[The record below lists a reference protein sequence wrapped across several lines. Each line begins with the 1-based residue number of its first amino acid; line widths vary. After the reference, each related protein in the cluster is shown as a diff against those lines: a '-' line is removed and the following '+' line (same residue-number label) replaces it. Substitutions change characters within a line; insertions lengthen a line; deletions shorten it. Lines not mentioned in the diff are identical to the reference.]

1 MRDRADGFAGV
12 CNAQMGNAQM
22 AAIFAFPRVAACLVG
37 AVALIACAPARAADE
52 EIQVYMNEIN
62 APGQPGLD
70 LHVNDVATGDG
81 TPDYPG
87 GQSSLHRVRVTPEFS
102 YSLDDHFELGAYLPL
117 TTIDASGRFRVDGW
131 KLRLKWLARH
141 PERGFYYGINYEVG
155 RVDYRLDQN
164 PWNNEIKL
172 IAGWEGDHWIIG
184 TNTNIDFALSGPA
197 KTPAS
202 VQLATKVGYK
212 LAKETTFG
220 IESYNGIG
228 TLRSFA
234 NFSGTEHSTFVALD
248 TRLGRWDLNAGV
260 GKGYGTSKDSLI
272 VKFIIGVPIGKASAT

>member
-1 MRDRADGFAGV
+1 MIETLACTVTGSVCLYAGGVRTMQLRIGSRRVTQV
-12 CNAQMGNAQM
+12 C
-22 AAIFAFPRVAACLVG
+22 VG
-37 AVALIACAPARAADE
+37 AVLLIAGGSARAADE

-87 GQSSLHRVRVTPEFS
+87 AQSSLHRVRVTPEFS

-131 KLRLKWLARH
+131 KLRVKWLARH
-141 PERGFYYGINYEVG
+141 PERGFYYGVNYEVG

-197 KTPAS
+197 KGPAS
-202 VQLATKVGYK
+202 VQLATKLGYK

-228 TLRSFA
+228 TLRDFG
-234 NFSGTEHSTFVALD
+234 NFSGSEHSTFVALD
-248 TRLGRWDLNAGV
+248 TRLGRWDLNAGI
-260 GKGYGTSKDSLI
+260 GKGYGTARDSLI
-272 VKFIIGVPIGKASAT
+272 VKFIIGVPIGK

>member
-1 MRDRADGFAGV
+1 MDPGKGCPAGV
-12 CNAQMGNAQM
+12 GKCVMRCTIVLLRSIAGCASL
-22 AAIFAFPRVAACLVG
+22 P
-37 AVALIACAPARAADE
+37 ALIAGGHARAADE

-70 LHVNDVATGDG
+70 LHVNDVASGKG

-117 TTIDASGRFRVDGW
+117 TTIDANGRFRVDGW
-131 KLRLKWLARH
+131 KLRVKWLARH
-141 PERGFYYGINYEVG
+141 PGRGFYYGINYEVG

-164 PWNNEIKL
+164 AWNNEVKL
-172 IAGWEGDHWIIG
+172 IAGWESDHWIIG

-202 VQLATKVGYK
+202 VQLATKAAYK
-212 LAKETTFG
+212 LARETTFG

-228 TLRSFA
+228 TVRSFA
-234 NFSGTEHSTFVALD
+234 NVSASEHSTFLALD
-248 TRLGRWDLNAGV
+248 TRLGRWDLNAGI
-260 GKGYGTSKDSLI
+260 GKGYGTAKDSVI
-272 VKFIIGVPIGKASAT
+272 VKFIIGVPIGK